1 MGAQHDSYNF
11 TVDSFKAQSKLQFH
25 AMPHRGVVMVFL
37 PCYASICCSSR
48 FISHMQLKF
57 QLIQL

>member
-37 PCYASICCSSR
+37 PCYVSICCKSLYLPHA
-48 FISHMQLKF
+48 I
-57 QLIQL
+57 